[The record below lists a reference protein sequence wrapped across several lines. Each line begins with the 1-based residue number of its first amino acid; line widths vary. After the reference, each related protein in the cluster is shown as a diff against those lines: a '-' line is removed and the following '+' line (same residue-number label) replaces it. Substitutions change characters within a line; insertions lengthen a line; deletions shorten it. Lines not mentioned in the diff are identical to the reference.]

1 MSQPSG
7 FDGAVSSAPSTLSYQ
22 LVQQIAQGVQD
33 EGLARTPADVAG
45 EVRLR
50 LGRLQRAWEIASGQR
65 EI

>member
-1 MSQPSG
+1 MSQPCG
-7 FDGAVSSAPSTLSYQ
+7 LDGAVSSAPSTLSYL
-22 LVQQIAQGVQD
+22 LVQEITQGVQD
-33 EGLARTPADVAG
+33 EGITRTPADLAG

>member
-7 FDGAVSSAPSTLSYQ
+7 PDDAVSSASSTLSYQ
-22 LVQQIAQGVQD
+22 LVKEIAQGVQD
-33 EGLARTPADVAG
+33 EGLTRTPADVAG